1 MLTGSEC
8 CKAWPWPARCLLI
21 GCDAMQLNGET
32 ALSQV
37 ETPGWEVPVGEAKT
51 TMASDAYKFGLL
63 AIRFLASD
71 PKSHDE
77 SAIASMSAEL
87 GRLASLSQH
96 LDPMR
101 RPSTS
106 AWIGALDQA
115 ARAVELYGRCG

>member
-71 PKSHDE
+71 PKSHDD
-77 SAIASMSAEL
+77 SAIATMSPQL
-87 GRLASLSQH
+87 GRLPSLTQH
-96 LDPMR
+96 LHPMR
-101 RPSTS
+101 RPTTT
-106 AWIGALDQA
+106 ACIL
-115 ARAVELYGRCG
+115 